1 MNKIKFKTIKN
12 STIEIFYEKNKNYT
26 VKDMKNLIETQYG
39 WDHKKLKIYKDKY
52 DINSLLNDEY
62 PLDQYLNK
70 KNNNNYFYYLKN
82 CRYIPIN
89 IYEEKKDDDSSI
101 EFDFDKFCSNESS
114 SNSLPQFSN
123 SSKDVNKNLNFI
135 FNENKEPIGSDKI
148 NSNRKSVNFTNN
160 NNIFGNNDKNKKN
173 SNVINNN
180 IPKTKN
186 DDNNSNKKNSNVIN
200 NNIPKTKNIDNNS
213 NSKNNTNINDN
224 NLKINKTNNENN
236 NNKKNESKNKTD
248 NNNNNNFQKNKSEII
263 QNSNPI
269 PPKNKIKKTATETE
283 EIFTENENQK
293 IEELIGFVGCTRDKA
308 IKALKMTKWDL
319 NEAGNIIFDI

>member
-1 MNKIKFKTIKN
+1 MKKIKFKTIKN
-12 STIEIFYEKNKNYT
+12 SNIEIFCESNKNYSI
-26 VKDMKNLIETQYG
+26 KDIKKLIETQYG

-160 NNIFGNNDKNKKN
+160 NIIIGNNDKNKKN

-186 DDNNSNKKNSNVIN
+186 DDNNSNKKNSNIIN

-269 PPKNKIKKTATETE
+269 PPKNKIKKTASE

-293 IEELIGFVGCTRDKA
+293 IEELIDFVGCTRDKA
-308 IKALKMTKWDL
+308 IKALKMAKWDL
-319 NEAGNIIFDI
+319 NEACNIIFDI

>member
-1 MNKIKFKTIKN
+1 MKKIKFKTIKN
-12 STIEIFYEKNKNYT
+12 SNIEIFCESNKNYSI
-26 VKDMKNLIETQYG
+26 KDIKKLIETQYG

-52 DINSLLNDEY
+52 DINSLLNDDY
-62 PLDQYLNK
+62 PFPLDLYLK
-70 KNNNNYFYYLKN
+70 KNSSNFYYLKN
-82 CRYIPIN
+82 YRYIPIN

-148 NSNRKSVNFTNN
+148 NSNRKSLNFTNN
-160 NNIFGNNDKNKKN
+160 NIIIGNNDKNKKN

-180 IPKTKN
+180 VPKTKN
-186 DDNNSNKKNSNVIN
+186 NDNN
-200 NNIPKTKNIDNNS
+200 P

-224 NLKINKTNNENN
+224 NIKINKTNNENN
-236 NNKKNESKNKTD
+236 NKKKNEPKNKTD
-248 NNNNNNFQKNKSEII
+248 NNNNINFQKGKSEII
-263 QNSNPI
+263 QNSKTI
-269 PPKNKIKKTATETE
+269 PPKIKKTSSE

-293 IEELIGFVGCTRDKA
+293 IEELIDFTGCTRDKA
-308 IKALKMTKWDL
+308 IKALKNAKWDL
-319 NEAGNIIFDI
+319 NEASNVIFEM

>member
-12 STIEIFYEKNKNYT
+12 STIEIYYEKNKNYSI
-26 VKDMKNLIETQYG
+26 KDIKKLIENQYG
-39 WDHKKLKIYKDKY
+39 WDSKKLKIYKDKY
-52 DINSLLNDEY
+52 DINSLLNDDY
-62 PLDQYLNK
+62 PFPLELYSK
-70 KNNNNYFYYLKN
+70 KNSSNFYYLKN
-82 CRYIPIN
+82 YRYIPIN
-89 IYEEKKDDDSSI
+89 IYEEKKDDDSSV

-160 NNIFGNNDKNKKN
+160 NIIIGNIDKNKKN

-186 DDNNSNKKNSNVIN
+186 NV
-200 NNIPKTKNIDNNS
+200 KNS

-224 NLKINKTNNENN
+224 NIKINKTNNENN
-236 NNKKNESKNKTD
+236 NKNKNEPKNKTD
-248 NNNNNNFQKNKSEII
+248 NNNNINFHSKFNL
-263 QNSNPI
+263 I
-269 PPKNKIKKTATETE
+269 PPKNKIKKTASE

-293 IEELIGFVGCTRDKA
+293 IEELIDFVGCTRDKA

>member
-1 MNKIKFKTIKN
+1 MKKIKFKTIKN
-12 STIEIFYEKNKNYT
+12 SNIEIFCESNKNYSI
-26 VKDMKNLIETQYG
+26 KDIKKLIENQYG

-52 DINSLLNDEY
+52 DINSLLNDDY
-62 PLDQYLNK
+62 PFPLELYSK
-70 KNNNNYFYYLKN
+70 KNSSNFYYLKN
-82 CRYIPIN
+82 YRYKPIN

-160 NNIFGNNDKNKKN
+160 NIIIGNNDKKKKN

-180 IPKTKN
+180 VPKTKN
-186 DDNNSNKKNSNVIN
+186 NDNN
-200 NNIPKTKNIDNNS
+200 P

-224 NLKINKTNNENN
+224 NIKINKTNNENN

-248 NNNNNNFQKNKSEII
+248 NNNNINFQKGKSEII
-263 QNSNPI
+263 QKSNSILP
-269 PPKNKIKKTATETE
+269 KIKKTSSE

-293 IEELIGFVGCTRDKA
+293 IEELIDFIGCTRDKA

>member
-1 MNKIKFKTIKN
+1 MKKIKFKTIKN
-12 STIEIFYEKNKNYT
+12 SNIEIYCESNKNYSI
-26 VKDMKNLIETQYG
+26 KDIKKLIETQYG

-52 DINSLLNDEY
+52 DINSLLNDDY
-62 PLDQYLNK
+62 PFPLDLYLK
-70 KNNNNYFYYLKN
+70 KNSSNFYYLKN
-82 CRYIPIN
+82 YRYIPIN

-148 NSNRKSVNFTNN
+148 NSNRKSLNSTNN
-160 NNIFGNNDKNKKN
+160 NIIIGNNDKNKKN

-180 IPKTKN
+180 VPKTKN
-186 DDNNSNKKNSNVIN
+186 NDNN
-200 NNIPKTKNIDNNS
+200 P

-224 NLKINKTNNENN
+224 NIKINKTNNENN

-248 NNNNNNFQKNKSEII
+248 NNNNINFQKGKSEII
-263 QNSNPI
+263 QNSKSI
-269 PPKNKIKKTATETE
+269 PPKIKKTSSE

-293 IEELIGFVGCTRDKA
+293 IEELIDFTGCTRDKA

>member
-186 DDNNSNKKNSNVIN
+186 
-200 NNIPKTKNIDNNS
+200 IDNNS

-269 PPKNKIKKTATETE
+269 PPKNKIKKTATATE

>member
-1 MNKIKFKTIKN
+1 MKKIKFKTIKN
-12 STIEIFYEKNKNYT
+12 SNIEIYCESNKNYSI
-26 VKDMKNLIETQYG
+26 KDIKKLIETQYG

-52 DINSLLNDEY
+52 DINSLLNDDY
-62 PLDQYLNK
+62 PFPLDLYSK
-70 KNNNNYFYYLKN
+70 KNSSNFYYLKN
-82 CRYIPIN
+82 YRYIPIN

-148 NSNRKSVNFTNN
+148 NSNRKSLNFTNN
-160 NNIFGNNDKNKKN
+160 NIIIGNNDKNKKN

-180 IPKTKN
+180 VPKTKN
-186 DDNNSNKKNSNVIN
+186 NDNN
-200 NNIPKTKNIDNNS
+200 P

-224 NLKINKTNNENN
+224 NIKINKTNNENN

-248 NNNNNNFQKNKSEII
+248 NNNNINFQKGKSEII

-269 PPKNKIKKTATETE
+269 PPKNKIKKTARE

-293 IEELIGFVGCTRDKA
+293 IEELIAFVGCTRDKA
-308 IKALKMTKWDL
+308 IKALKHAKWDL
-319 NEAGNIIFDI
+319 NEASNVIFEM

>member
-1 MNKIKFKTIKN
+1 MKKIKFKTIKN
-12 STIEIFYEKNKNYT
+12 SNIEIFCESNKNYSI
-26 VKDMKNLIETQYG
+26 KDIKKLIEDQYG

-52 DINSLLNDEY
+52 DINSLLNDDY
-62 PLDQYLNK
+62 PFPLDLYLK
-70 KNNNNYFYYLKN
+70 KNSSNFYYLKN
-82 CRYIPIN
+82 YRYIPIN

-160 NNIFGNNDKNKKN
+160 NIIIGNNDKKKKN

-180 IPKTKN
+180 VPKTKN
-186 DDNNSNKKNSNVIN
+186 NDNN
-200 NNIPKTKNIDNNS
+200 P

-224 NLKINKTNNENN
+224 NIKINKTNNENN

-248 NNNNNNFQKNKSEII
+248 NNNNINFQKGKSEII
-263 QNSNPI
+263 QNSKTI
-269 PPKNKIKKTATETE
+269 PTKIKKTSSE

-293 IEELIGFVGCTRDKA
+293 IEELIDFTGCTRDKA
-308 IKALKMTKWDL
+308 IKALKNTKWDL

>member
-1 MNKIKFKTIKN
+1 MKKIKFKTIKN
-12 STIEIFYEKNKNYT
+12 SNIEIFCESNKNYSI
-26 VKDMKNLIETQYG
+26 KDIKKLIEPQYG

-52 DINSLLNDEY
+52 DINSLLNDDY
-62 PLDQYLNK
+62 PFPLDLYLK
-70 KNNNNYFYYLKN
+70 KNSSNFYYLKN
-82 CRYIPIN
+82 YRYIPIN

-148 NSNRKSVNFTNN
+148 NSNRKSLNFTNN
-160 NNIFGNNDKNKKN
+160 NIIIGNNDKNKKN

-180 IPKTKN
+180 VPKTKN
-186 DDNNSNKKNSNVIN
+186 NDNN
-200 NNIPKTKNIDNNS
+200 P

-224 NLKINKTNNENN
+224 NIKINKTNNENN

-248 NNNNNNFQKNKSEII
+248 NNNNINFQKGKSEII
-263 QNSNPI
+263 QNSKTI
-269 PPKNKIKKTATETE
+269 PPKIKKTSSE

-293 IEELIGFVGCTRDKA
+293 IEELIDFVGCTRDKA
-308 IKALKMTKWDL
+308 IKALKMAKWDL
-319 NEAGNIIFDI
+319 NEVLNIIFDI

>member
-1 MNKIKFKTIKN
+1 MKKIKFKTIKN
-12 STIEIFYEKNKNYT
+12 SNIEIFCESNKNYSI
-26 VKDMKNLIETQYG
+26 KDIKKLIENQYG

-52 DINSLLNDEY
+52 DINSLLNDDY
-62 PLDQYLNK
+62 PFPLDLYEKNVK
-70 KNNNNYFYYLKN
+70 KNSSNIYYLKN
-82 CRYIPIN
+82 YRYIPIN

-180 IPKTKN
+180 VPKTKN
-186 DDNNSNKKNSNVIN
+186 NDNN
-200 NNIPKTKNIDNNS
+200 P

-224 NLKINKTNNENN
+224 NIKINKTNNENN

-248 NNNNNNFQKNKSEII
+248 NNNNINFQKGKSEII
-263 QNSNPI
+263 QKSNSILP
-269 PPKNKIKKTATETE
+269 KIKKTSSE

-293 IEELIGFVGCTRDKA
+293 IEELIDFIGCTRDKA

>member
-1 MNKIKFKTIKN
+1 MKKIKFKTIKN
-12 STIEIFYEKNKNYT
+12 SNIEIFCESNKNYSI
-26 VKDMKNLIETQYG
+26 KDIKKLIEDQYG

-52 DINSLLNDEY
+52 DINSLLNDDY
-62 PLDQYLNK
+62 SFPLDLYEKNVK
-70 KNNNNYFYYLKN
+70 KNSSNIYYLKN
-82 CRYIPIN
+82 YRYIPIN

-160 NNIFGNNDKNKKN
+160 NIIIGNNDKKKKN

-180 IPKTKN
+180 VPKTKN
-186 DDNNSNKKNSNVIN
+186 NDNN
-200 NNIPKTKNIDNNS
+200 P

-224 NLKINKTNNENN
+224 NIKINKTNNENN

-248 NNNNNNFQKNKSEII
+248 NNNNINFQKGKSEII
-263 QNSNPI
+263 QKSNPI
-269 PPKNKIKKTATETE
+269 PPKIKKTSSE

-293 IEELIGFVGCTRDKA
+293 IEELIDFIGCTRDKA

-319 NEAGNIIFDI
+319 NEAGNIIFDT